1 MSFTN
6 KELKELSILAILAL
20 VSYLS
25 YSGYMTYILD
35 ILYYE
40 YISHTNSI
48 YLQSS
53 LTELEDTLSTLS
65 QIKALFAVIQ
75 SSSGGIS
82 FFIDVEV
89 RLGEI
94 LNVISELF
102 SKAWYV
108 TFVSIFAIKLW
119 IFITDI
125 SRDIMPILLNI
136 AIVLITIS
144 YLSRYNYP
152 RLHITTLKLSM
163 INLFVI
169 LLSYVVI
176 PFFIYFTSTISH
188 QYLKE
193 SKQQR
198 DIELKSIHTKL
209 TNQNS
214 SSLHTDVESSI
225 NILKDKKDSLQK
237 EHSFYSK
244 LTIEHTFAHL
254 LEFFIIPIFM
264 IIFLMY
270 ICGRLL
276 KDLVILL
283 KKE

>member
-1 MSFTN
+1 
-6 KELKELSILAILAL
+6 
-20 VSYLS
+20 
-25 YSGYMTYILD
+25 
-35 ILYYE
+35 
-40 YISHTNSI
+40 
-48 YLQSS
+48 
-53 LTELEDTLSTLS
+53 
-65 QIKALFAVIQ
+65 
-75 SSSGGIS
+75 
-82 FFIDVEV
+82 
-89 RLGEI
+89 
-94 LNVISELF
+94 
-102 SKAWYV
+102 
-108 TFVSIFAIKLW
+108 
-119 IFITDI
+119 
-125 SRDIMPILLNI
+125 
-136 AIVLITIS
+136 
-144 YLSRYNYP
+144 
-152 RLHITTLKLSM
+152 M